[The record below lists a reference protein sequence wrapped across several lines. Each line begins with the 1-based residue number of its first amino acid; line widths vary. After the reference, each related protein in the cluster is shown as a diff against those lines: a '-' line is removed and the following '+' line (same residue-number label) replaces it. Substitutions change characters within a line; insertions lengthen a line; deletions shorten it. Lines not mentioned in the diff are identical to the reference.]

1 MESNPIIDRLPSFL
15 SDFVVDQNYGQYTAR
30 DHAVWRYV
38 MRKNKA
44 YLKKTAHSAY
54 MEGLK
59 KTGISTEY
67 IPSIEEMNHILS
79 NIGWAAV
86 CVDGFI
92 PPSAFMAFQAYRV
105 LVIAA
110 DIRNVNQ
117 IGYTP
122 APDIIHEA
130 AGHAPI
136 IADPDYS
143 RYLIDFGILGY
154 RAFPSRKDNE
164 LYEAIRHLSILKA
177 ASNIPEEEIAKAEQ
191 NIEFI
196 NTHMGPPSELA
207 LIRNLH
213 WWTVEYGLVG
223 DLEHPKIYGAGLLS
237 SIKEGKDA
245 LSKKVKKIPYSLDAM
260 DFSFDIT
267 KPQEQLF
274 VTPNFEHLSS
284 VLNEFSSLMAIQTG
298 GIDGVMKAIES
309 GGVSTVVY
317 SSGLQVSGV
326 FTGVRTHAGQ
336 TAYIQATGPVT
347 LNYDD
352 KMLVGHSK
360 QMHKEGFGSPV
371 GKLKGSLKPM
381 RLLSN
386 SDLKQL
392 GIVKGN
398 PCRLELESNVLVE
411 GVLQN
416 ITRKEGKII
425 LMRFSEC
432 TVTLEGEVLFQ
443 PSWGVYD
450 MAVGEKIVSAFYGP
464 ADPDGYGI
472 RFDPPE
478 EKTHKPSYSD
488 KEKRLFVLYDQVRE
502 LENSESLK
510 KISTLWDKI
519 RSEYPDEW
527 LLAYMLLEYTPE
539 SQSSNALRN
548 EIIQFLKAL
557 KKGRKDLKHMKIPQN
572 TSI

>member
-1 MESNPIIDRLPSFL
+1 MESNPIIERLPSFL

-44 YLKKTAHSAY
+44 FLKKTAHPAY
-54 MEGLK
+54 VEGLK

-79 NIGWAAV
+79 DIGWAAV

-110 DIRNVNQ
+110 DIRSIDQ

-143 RYLIDFGILGY
+143 KYLIDFGKLGY
-154 RAFPSRKDNE
+154 RAFPSKKDNE
-164 LYEAIRHLSILKA
+164 LFDAIRHLSILKA
-177 ASNIPEEEIAKAEQ
+177 AQNIPEAAILKAEQ
-191 NIEFI
+191 DIAYLDA
-196 NTHMGPPSELA
+196 HMGPPSELA

-223 DLEHPKIYGAGLLS
+223 ELDHPKIYGAGLLS
-237 SIKEGKDA
+237 SIQESKEA
-245 LSKKVKKIPYSLDAM
+245 LSKKVKKIPYALDAM

-267 KPQEQLF
+267 KPQQHLF
-274 VTPNFEHLSS
+274 VTPDFGHLSK
-284 VLNEFSSLMAIQTG
+284 VLQEFAGQMAYQTG
-298 GIDGVMKAIES
+298 GVDGVMKAIES
-309 GGVSTVVY
+309 GDVSTLVY

-326 FTGVRTHAGQ
+326 ITDIRTHAGQ

-352 KMLVGHSK
+352 RMLKGHSTR
-360 QMHKEGFGSPV
+360 MHREGYGSPV

-381 RLLSN
+381 RLLDST
-386 SDLKQL
+386 DLKQL
-392 GIVKGN
+392 GIIKGKN
-398 PCRLELESNVLVE
+398 CNLELESGVKIE
-411 GVLQN
+411 GRLLD

-425 LMRFSEC
+425 LMRFADC
-432 TVTLEGEVLFQ
+432 TVTHQGDVLFQ

-450 MAVGEKIVSAFYGP
+450 MAVGEKIISAFHGP
-464 ADPDGYGI
+464 ADPDGYGLHYEA
-472 RFDPPE
+472 PK
-478 EKTHKPSYSD
+478 EKTHKNKYSKTE
-488 KEKRLFVLYDQVRE
+488 KEIFKLYDQIR
-502 LENSESLK
+502 LLNGGSLK
-510 KISTLWDKI
+510 KQYFSIWDDIK
-519 RSEYPDEW
+519 SMYPDEW
-527 LLAYMLLEYTPE
+527 LLSYMLLESIPRDKTLPG
-539 SQSSNALRN
+539 LRTEVKN
-548 EIIQFLKAL
+548 HL
-557 KKGRKDLKHMKIPQN
+557 KKLKKKNRELGHMRIPQ
-572 TSI
+572 